1 MEKRTKLICV
11 APGLKVTEF
20 MKYNKSG
27 LSIVQSSHHIS
38 DIKSLIGQYDIVIV
52 PYEETIMKEMKKIDM
67 NVLVIIPKVHRYIEI
82 IGHFVEDMSPS
93 LADLEKW
100 KQNIFIPIANNM
112 DFIVLDTGEFLTNS
126 IDRVMKSPLGY
137 NYPSNWLL
145 TKRFMFDG
153 TDLEVYGQNS
163 DFKRLLLEI
172 TKYAG
177 TLVYVSS
184 DVVDSSSED
193 DGICLPNK
201 VYVKRVTAEYYRR
214 EIELFKQLSENVI
227 EINSRVLGCPKD
239 ENGLIDW
246 KLVRQQLVIQHLLPK
261 YQQ

>member
-27 LSIVQSSHHIS
+27 LSVVQSSHHIS

-52 PYEETIMKEMKKIDM
+52 PYEETIMKDMKKIGM
-67 NVLVIIPKVHRYIEI
+67 NVLVVIPKVHRYTEI
-82 IGHFVEDMSPS
+82 IEHFVEDMSPS

-112 DFIVLDTGEFLTNS
+112 NFIVLDTGEFLTNS
-126 IDRVMKSPLGY
+126 IDRVMKFPLGY

-145 TKRFMFDG
+145 NKRFVFDES
-153 TDLEVYGQNS
+153 DLKVYNQNS

-214 EIELFKQLSENVI
+214 EIELFKQLLENVI
-227 EINSRVLGCPKD
+227 EINSRILGCPKN

>member
-27 LSIVQSSHHIS
+27 LSIVQSSYRIS
-38 DIKSLIGQYDIVIV
+38 NIKSLIGRYDIVIV
-52 PYEETIMKEMKKIDM
+52 PYEEVIMKEMKKMNM
-67 NVLVIIPKVHRYIEI
+67 NVLVVIPKVHRYPEI
-82 IGHFVEDMSPS
+82 IEYFVEDMSPS
-93 LADLEKW
+93 LANLEKW

-137 NYPSNWLL
+137 NYPNNWLL
-145 TKRFMFDG
+145 TKRFMLDRA
-153 TDLEVYGQNS
+153 DLEVYGQNS

-172 TKYAG
+172 IEYAG
-177 TLVYVSS
+177 TIMYVTS
-184 DVVDSSSED
+184 DVINSSSSD

-201 VYVKRVTAEYYRR
+201 VYVKRITAESYQR
-214 EIELFKQLSENVI
+214 EVELFKQLSENVI

>member
-1 MEKRTKLICV
+1 MKKRTKLICV

-27 LSIVQSSHHIS
+27 LSVVQSSHHID

-52 PYEETIMKEMKKIDM
+52 PYEETIMKEMKKMDM
-67 NVLVIIPKVHRYIEI
+67 NVLVVIPKVHRYTEI
-82 IGHFVEDMSPS
+82 IEHFVEDMNPS

-100 KQNIFIPIANNM
+100 KKNIFIPIANNM

-137 NYPSNWLL
+137 NYPNNWLL
-145 TKRFMFDG
+145 AKRFVLDG
-153 TDLEVYGQNS
+153 VDLEVYGQNS

-193 DGICLPNK
+193 DGICLSNK

-227 EINSRVLGCPKD
+227 EINSRILGCPKD

>member
-1 MEKRTKLICV
+1 M
-11 APGLKVTEF
+11 
-20 MKYNKSG
+20 
-27 LSIVQSSHHIS
+27 
-38 DIKSLIGQYDIVIV
+38 
-52 PYEETIMKEMKKIDM
+52 
-67 NVLVIIPKVHRYIEI
+67 
-82 IGHFVEDMSPS
+82 
-93 LADLEKW
+93 
-100 KQNIFIPIANNM
+100 
-112 DFIVLDTGEFLTNS
+112 
-126 IDRVMKSPLGY
+126 
-137 NYPSNWLL
+137 
-145 TKRFMFDG
+145 
-153 TDLEVYGQNS
+153 DLEVYGQNS

-172 TKYAG
+172 TKCAG

-184 DVVDSSSED
+184 DVVASSSED